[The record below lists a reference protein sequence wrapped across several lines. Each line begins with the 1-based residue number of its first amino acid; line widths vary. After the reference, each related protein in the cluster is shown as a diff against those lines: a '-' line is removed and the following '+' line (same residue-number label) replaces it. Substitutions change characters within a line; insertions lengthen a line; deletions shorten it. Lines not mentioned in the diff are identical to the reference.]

1 MKTLAPGLALSL
13 PSLEAI
19 RKAPFPQASRQG
31 GFPLDTRHPP
41 QYIYRSTMNETHFQI
56 LRLLQSNPRMNQ
68 RDMASELGISLGKA
82 NYCLRALVKKGW
94 VKAKSFQK
102 SK

>member
-1 MKTLAPGLALSL
+1 
-13 PSLEAI
+13 
-19 RKAPFPQASRQG
+19 
-31 GFPLDTRHPP
+31 
-41 QYIYRSTMNETHFQI
+41 MNETHFQI